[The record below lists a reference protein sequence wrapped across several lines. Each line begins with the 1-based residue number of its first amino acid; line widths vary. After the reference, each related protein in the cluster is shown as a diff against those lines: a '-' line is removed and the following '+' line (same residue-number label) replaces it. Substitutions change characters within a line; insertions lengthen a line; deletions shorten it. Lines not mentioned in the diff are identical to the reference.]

1 MNQVILTK
9 HDFCLIPLWK
19 VCFLEENY
27 KQMQIFMKSGVHCML
42 LHFEFYFHKSAIDL
56 ICVQAV
62 CPAYQLDFFHKV
74 EFCALTDFPEKS
86 KSFEK
91 QKKFYPITMWLH
103 GSELNFIKVS
113 YPSLMKLKHFLGF
126 HIKFTLSRFHFV
138 FFSPVLWFVS

>member
-1 MNQVILTK
+1 MENVLLGGELQTNANIWNLEY
-9 HDFCLIPLWK
+9 I
-19 VCFLEENY
+19 VCFCILN
-27 KQMQIFMKSGVHCML
+27 FTSTNL
-42 LHFEFYFHKSAIDL
+42 LDL

-91 QKKFYPITMWLH
+91 QTKFYPITMWLH

-113 YPSLMKLKHFLGF
+113 YPSLMKIKHFLSF
-126 HIKFTLSRFHFV
+126 HIKFTLSCFHFV
-138 FFSPVLWFVS
+138 FLSLSSTVVC